1 MANKDFEFIT
11 REEKLDSE
19 QTRRSLTY
27 WQDVWRRL
35 KKNRLSM
42 FGLVG
47 VIIVILFG
55 IFGPFFTPY
64 KYSDQIL
71 DYSNLPPSFEIY
83 KLDDDFYVYITKEYR
98 VLETTEKG
106 ELLGRID
113 YVYKDVVNKIYYFA
127 KEYQLTVESPS
138 AASYPLG
145 DAAVPAGSIYSEK
158 WGIAFRDYEFGDG
171 QEEVELTYVHPDSPF
186 NNALVDG
193 EEFDINSEKM
203 TFTSIIFVDDP
214 DSAAPVL
221 TALDFKA
228 GAQAVIDQLE
238 INDYI
243 SEFII
248 GGNMIDV
255 NFSYKLMDLEE
266 RPEGY
271 EDVSIAVTYDN
282 VEDKY
287 TYDKVSNST
296 YKWGTDVLGRDLLT
310 RVMYGARISLTVAF
324 VATLVNFFI
333 GIFYGSIS
341 GYNGG
346 KVDNYMM
353 RIVDIINSIP
363 LVLYVILLMVLL
375 KEVVIDVTIF
385 GKYFVIFKGGA
396 GLGTI
401 IIALGSIY
409 WVGMARLVRGQILGL
424 KEQEF
429 VLAARTIGVPTRKII
444 TRHLVPNA
452 MGPIIVSMTMMI
464 PSAVFTEAF
473 LSFIGLG
480 ISAPKA
486 SWGTLAND
494 ALSGLTT
501 YPYQLFFPAAAI
513 AITMLAFNFLGDGLR
528 DALDPRL
535 RKG

>member
-1 MANKDFEFIT
+1 MAKKDFEFIT

-35 KKNRLSM
+35 KKNKLSM

-55 IFGPFFTPY
+55 VLGPFFTPY
-64 KYSDQIL
+64 EYSDQML
-71 DYSNLPPSFEIY
+71 DYANLSPRLDIY
-83 KLDDDFYVYITKEYR
+83 KLEEDFYINIKNNYH

-106 ELLGRID
+106 DLLGRID
-113 YVYKDVVNKIYYFA
+113 DIHEDVVNKIYYFA
-127 KEYQLTVESPS
+127 KEYELTLENNVSGDF
-138 AASYPLG
+138 PLN
-145 DAAVPAGSIYSEK
+145 VTLSEGSIYSAK
-158 WGIAFRDYEFGDG
+158 WGIAFRDFENAAGDD
-171 QEEVELTYVHPDSPF
+171 EVELTYIHPDSPF
-186 NNALVDG
+186 NDVLLEG
-193 EEFDINSEKM
+193 ETFDIESED
-203 TFTSIIFVDDP
+203 FTLTTIMFVDDP
-214 DSAAPVL
+214 SADNPVF
-221 TALDFKA
+221 TPVGYNS
-228 GAQAVIDQLE
+228 GAQAIIDQFELE
-238 INDYI
+238 DYV
-243 SEFII
+243 SKLVLGGDII
-248 GGNMIDV
+248 IV
-255 NFSYKLMDLEE
+255 NFSYKLMDEGE
-266 RPEGY
+266 KPVGY
-271 EDVSIAVTYDN
+271 EDVNIAVTYKG
-282 VEDKY
+282 VESKY
-287 TYDKVSNST
+287 IYDTVSNSA
-296 YKWGTDVLGRDLLT
+296 YLWGTDVLGRDLLT

-333 GIFYGSIS
+333 GIFYGSVAGYS
-341 GYNGG
+341 GGSL
-346 KVDNYMM
+346 DNYMM
-353 RIVDIINSIP
+353 RFVDIINSIP

-375 KEVVIDVTIF
+375 KEVVIDITIF
-385 GKYFVIFKGGA
+385 GNYIVIFKGSG

-429 VLAARTIGVPTRKII
+429 VLAARTIGVSKRKII
-444 TRHLVPNA
+444 LRHLVPNA

-494 ALSGLTT
+494 ALAGLST
-501 YPYQLFFPAAAI
+501 YPYQLFFPSAAI